1 MSSLNE
7 KKSSSGVRVLKTV
20 LKVIGR
26 SLAIIG
32 VTLLLVLILLVGACF
47 LAMHGPSPAFRS
59 QFAMFAYETS
69 ALKWL
74 PRLFLGND
82 QFEKMNG
89 QKMGDQILHV
99 FDTKIRTDQTIPKAQ
114 TRDES
119 IFENYKGSKAQQDF
133 LALAE
138 EFEEEIKNGEKHQR
152 GGWI

>member
-1 MSSLNE
+1 M
-7 KKSSSGVRVLKTV
+7 GDQRQ
-20 LKVIGR
+20 
-26 SLAIIG
+26 A
-32 VTLLLVLILLVGACF
+32 
-47 LAMHGPSPAFRS
+47 
-59 QFAMFAYETS
+59 
-69 ALKWL
+69 
-74 PRLFLGND
+74 ND

-138 EFEEEIKNGEKHQR
+138 EFEEEIKNG
-152 GGWI
+152 